1 MEKINE
7 LLTFLYERREDKRV
21 SFQKENRPDAKNYYV
36 YFEPDNDP
44 ATKTSNYNYKGRMMI
59 FIDNENKCISL
70 SYGSENEVIIENC
83 DLIKLW
89 SDKIEEYI
97 QEIADDD
104 FDKIVNESFNDAF
117 SKDFLRDWKMKKI
130 FDGEDEPI

>member
-1 MEKINE
+1 
-7 LLTFLYERREDKRV
+7 
-21 SFQKENRPDAKNYYV
+21 
-36 YFEPDNDP
+36 
-44 ATKTSNYNYKGRMMI
+44 MI
-59 FIDNENKCISL
+59 FIDSENKCISL
-70 SYGSENEVIIENC
+70 SYGSENEVIIEND

-97 QEIADDD
+97 QEIADED